1 MVETEHKLFTLFQ
14 DRAYYLILP
23 IISIPFIL
31 GLPYL
36 TKKFHKLYKHHNW
49 FIYYINDNDEVI
61 KLEKAAS
68 NEEDATKLFEIVETK
83 AKILFHLGKVEKTD
97 GKEPLLI

>member
-1 MVETEHKLFTLFQ
+1 M
-14 DRAYYLILP
+14 P

-36 TKKFHKLYKHHNW
+36 TKKFHKFYKYHNW

-61 KLEKAAS
+61 KLEKASS
-68 NEEDATKLFEIVETK
+68 NEEDATKLFDMLVETK
-83 AKILFHLGKVEKTD
+83 AKILYHLGKVEK
-97 GKEPLLI
+97 KEGEETSLK